1 MQTDSLLVLLIFLV
15 NFDLHGAQVPLAEYQ
30 CGTDITTRFMSNL
43 MTSSCDQ
50 IGINVCCI
58 HHDECYSSCAE
69 TQLSCDATFCTC
81 IAALDASIYCRN
93 VVYAWHCNAVQWLGH
108 RFICPPMGQPL
119 FGG

>member
-1 MQTDSLLVLLIFLV
+1 MPVCFLYKILISLLIF
-15 NFDLHGAQVPLAEYQ
+15 DQYGAQVPLAEYQ
-30 CGTDITTRFMSNL
+30 CGTDITTRFLSNL

-58 HHDECYSSCAE
+58 HHDECYSSCALS
-69 TQLSCDATFCTC
+69 QLSCDATFCNC

-93 VVYAWHCNAVQWLGH
+93 VVYAWHCNAVQWLGD